1 MQNDIDLSD
10 NTEAK
15 RRLLTACESQKR
27 LLTSEMTVEI
37 SVENIA
43 QGEKVT
49 YLERIVDLQSET
61 IRLLREQLETCR
73 QETTNSMI

>member
-1 MQNDIDLSD
+1 MQNNIDLSD

-43 QGEKVT
+43 DGENLSV
-49 YLERIVDLQSET
+49 
-61 IRLLREQLETCR
+61 
-73 QETTNSMI
+73 